1 MKRPLQRRKLDVC
14 QTLAA
19 YEHRINSL
27 PLTDLQVFEGAF
39 ISSYQVWNTYL
50 PSQLEDYED
59 VRKDNPRLDNHTFRL
74 YEILKERGINCLGV
88 TSERLY
94 NGKFIAALP
103 YAKPREEIPVIYVGG
118 HCVFSKHKAN
128 KLFSITPQDKR
139 YHTQEREAEEDT

>member
-1 MKRPLQRRKLDVC
+1 MFVVTQQKKLVYHQCPSKIFSRYYNTMKRPLQRRKLDVC

-103 YAKPREEIPVIYVGG
+103 YAKPRGEI
-118 HCVFSKHKAN
+118 
-128 KLFSITPQDKR
+128 R
-139 YHTQEREAEEDT
+139 